1 VLVSFFL
8 HEGQLFYQIRNIEVS
23 NEKVINAVKDSGR
36 SQVETLEAVLA
47 ELKLNRDE
55 MKLGREENSRLSREM
70 LDQHAAILNEVR
82 TFKEDSNRQMRETTR
97 AFKDATAEM
106 STLCDD
112 LTRQFKALVAA
123 VKSSR

>member
-1 VLVSFFL
+1 MLVSFFL
-8 HEGQLFYQIRNIEVS
+8 HEGQLFYQIRDIEVS

-123 VKSSR
+123 VKTSR